1 MGDEIKPNRNLQVEG
16 LRGLAILI
24 VVVYHTF
31 CRYQQIF
38 MDSNIVWMQDFGTF
52 GVGIFLLI
60 TCFFLVDFSSSKY
73 NDGFRLLD
81 YLKKKFLRL
90 WPCYAVCIS
99 IISIVIHI
107 AKLPNRMSSF
117 VDWVLNIFFVN
128 GFIGTPYVD
137 GAHWYMSVLVSFLVI
152 MAVAR
157 KLGVDTK
164 PIFYIL
170 CVSLCMA
177 VSLFGIPMSN
187 ALIGG
192 AHIGYLCIAVAIR
205 AFFQSNASQKD
216 KRFYFRWGSV
226 FLAGILAIY
235 QFKGLVCVLE
245 LILILPILIGSLM
258 GKLPVLENRVFQFLG
273 TISYA
278 LYLIHQ
284 NMIYEIQYYLTYF
297 KGEYNYLFGIVAIAL
312 IIPIAYL
319 LYTLIEKKQPKK
331 VNG

>member
-38 MDSNIVWMQDFGTF
+38 MGSNIAWMQDFGTF
-52 GVGIFLLI
+52 GVGIFLFI
-60 TCFFLVDFSSSKY
+60 SCFYLVDFDCSKEQ
-73 NDGFRLLD
+73 DRFRLFD
-81 YLKKKFLRL
+81 YLKKKLLRL
-90 WPCYAVCIS
+90 WPCYALCVS
-99 IISIVIHI
+99 IISIVVHI
-107 AKLPNRMSSF
+107 AELPNRMSSF
-117 VDWVLNIFFVN
+117 IDWMLNIFFIN

-137 GAHWYMSVLVSFLVI
+137 GAHWYMTVLVSFLVI
-152 MAVAR
+152 MAIAR

-170 CVSLCMA
+170 CVSLCMV
-177 VSLFGIPMSN
+177 VSLLGIPMSN

-192 AHIGYLCIAVAIR
+192 AHIGYLCIAVAFR
-205 AFFQSNASQKD
+205 AFFQSNADQRD
-216 KRFYFRWGSV
+216 KWFYFRWGCV

-235 QFKGLVCVLE
+235 QFKGIVCVLE

-258 GKLPVLENRVFQFLG
+258 GKLPVLENRVFQFFG

-297 KGEYNYLFGIVAIAL
+297 TGEYNYLFGIVVIAL

-319 LYTLIEKKQPKK
+319 LYTLIEKKQTKK